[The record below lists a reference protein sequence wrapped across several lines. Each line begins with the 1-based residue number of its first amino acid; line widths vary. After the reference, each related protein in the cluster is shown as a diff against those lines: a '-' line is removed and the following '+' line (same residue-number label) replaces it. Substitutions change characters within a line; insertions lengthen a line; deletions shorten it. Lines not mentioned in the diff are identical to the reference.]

1 MSRLPFTE
9 SDIELF
15 GKAGTMI
22 DELTGE
28 IVEITDA
35 MSKAK
40 SEFAPVIKAIDELV
54 STLKEAETP
63 AKQMKDLSK
72 EVGSAKTNKGVKSM
86 HGMLKT
92 LVANPIQAWAME
104 QLITLLKPFL
114 NILNLFTPIIK
125 VIAAIFQ
132 QALMPLM
139 QALMPIIMFFVDLLM
154 QFSPIIEQIIGV
166 ALQPLIMFL
175 EMFMSML
182 SDNQSLFDEL
192 FSALELIMGVI
203 AEVMEEIMSSPEIML
218 AMKGAIMG
226 LMYVIKA
233 IVFVIKILAV
243 VIKVVV
249 AVIKFLIDAIKSL
262 INWIKG
268 IFDWFNKILG
278 LGGGGKVRGAQA
290 GGIVMREQTV
300 RVAEEKPELIAPL
313 DPFNERLD
321 NLAYQQT
328 RMIELLEWMK
338 EDKQWR
344 HRRID

>member
-1 MSRLPFTE
+1 MSKLPFTE

-28 IVEITDA
+28 VIEITDA

-40 SEFAPVIKAIDELV
+40 SQFTPVKKAIDELV
-54 STLKEAETP
+54 ASLKDASAP
-63 AKQMKDLSK
+63 AKEMKDLSR
-72 EVGSAKTNKGVKSM
+72 EVGSGKTKKGVKSM

-125 VIAAIFQ
+125 VLAAIFQ

-154 QFSPIIEQIIGV
+154 QFSPIIEQLIGV

-182 SDNQSLFDEL
+182 TDNQALFDEL
-192 FSALELIMGVI
+192 FSALEMIMGVV
-203 AEVMEEIMSSPEIML
+203 AEVMEEIMSSKEIMI
-218 AMKGAIMG
+218 AMKVAIMG

-233 IVFVIKILAV
+233 IIFVIKILAV
-243 VIKVVV
+243 VIKAVV
-249 AVIKFLIDAIKSL
+249 AVVKFLIDAIQKL
-262 INWIKG
+262 IGWIKG

-278 LGGGGKVRGAQA
+278 LGGGGNVRGAQA
-290 GGIVMREQTV
+290 GGIAMREQTV
-300 RVAEEKPELIAPL
+300 RVAEDKPELIAPL

-321 NLAYQQT
+321 NLAYQNS
-328 RMIELLEWMK
+328 RVIELLEWIK
-338 EDKQWR
+338 EDKMWR
-344 HRRID
+344 HRRE